1 MADKKMDLHIRLSK
15 SEFKQLKSDSQK
27 YADGNMSKYVREL
40 ITSQSLKTNPY
51 VRMVLRELSYEIN
64 KIGVNINQIV
74 KNNNSGLY
82 SDDDKEE
89 LVNLMNKITEEFICT
104 KRDLF
109 GKDR

>member
-1 MADKKMDLHIRLSK
+1 
-15 SEFKQLKSDSQK
+15 
-27 YADGNMSKYVREL
+27 
-40 ITSQSLKTNPY
+40 
-51 VRMVLRELSYEIN
+51 MVLRELSYEIN